1 MLTEHPP
8 RWLADR
14 YTLDAVIGRGGM
26 ADVHRA
32 TDTVLEREVAVKLL
46 RMHAATDRDRARFR
60 SEAQLLAALDHPG
73 LVAVLDAGLSED
85 DVPYLVMEL
94 IEGTSLTPYVD
105 GEPMPTDRVAAIA
118 ADLAAV
124 LGYVHERDIV
134 HRDVK
139 PGNVLLGP
147 DGRARLA
154 DFGIARMLGDTSGHT
169 LTGYDDR
176 DGRLPGPR
184 AGPRRAGVPGQRRLR
199 ARAGA
204 ARGAHRPPGLH
215 RDAAGGRAGAA
226 AQRAADPDEPA
237 DRVALAAHPDDRRG
251 AGRPSHRGPG
261 GRPAR
266 RRGGVTVRLGP
277 GGAGA
282 LGTSSGGDLSPCR
295 PAGAGSRS
303 PPPRGRRRRRVCR
316 RCPSHPRSP
325 CRGRRTR
332 PCCRRR

>member
-1 MLTEHPP
+1 MLTEHSP
-8 RWLADR
+8 RWLAGR

-94 IEGTSLTPYVD
+94 IEGTSLAPYVD
-105 GEPMPTDRVAAIA
+105 DGPMPTDRVAAVA
-118 ADLAAV
+118 ADLATV

-169 LTGYDDR
+169 LTGTTIGTAAYLAPEQVRGEPVSPASDVYAL
-176 DGRLPGPR
+176 GLVLLEVLTG
-184 AGPRRAGVPGQRRLR
+184 RRAYTGTPLEAALARLHTAPLIPTSLPTGWPSLLTRMTAEVPGDRPTADQV
-199 ARAGA
+199 AGLL
-204 ARGAHRPPGLH
+204 G
-215 RDAAGGRAGAA
+215 GAA
-226 AQRAADPDEPA
+226 A
-237 DRVALAAHPDDRRG
+237 
-251 AGRPSHRGPG
+251 
-261 GRPAR
+261 
-266 RRGGVTVRLGP
+266 
-277 GGAGA
+277 
-282 LGTSSGGDLSPCR
+282 
-295 PAGAGSRS
+295 
-303 PPPRGRRRRRVCR
+303 
-316 RCPSHPRSP
+316 
-325 CRGRRTR
+325 
-332 PCCRRR
+332 